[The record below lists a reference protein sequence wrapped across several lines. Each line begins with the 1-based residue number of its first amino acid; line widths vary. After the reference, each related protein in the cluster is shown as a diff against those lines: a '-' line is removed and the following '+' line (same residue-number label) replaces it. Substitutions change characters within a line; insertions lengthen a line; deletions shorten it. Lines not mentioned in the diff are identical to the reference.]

1 MAVNDPTKFRQIYN
15 LENRLYVEADY
26 ENIILIDPNKVVNGG
41 GTIEDRFVQQENL
54 VMYANLETKI
64 IPRTKLAVG
73 DSFDTPVNNTS
84 IASLSSNDED
94 LNINFLK
101 PKGKNYFDTSWSDDF
116 TGRGSRQ
123 GQGTNQN
130 QQYSVVENGISK
142 TKTKVLNYED
152 TQNLGIKNI
161 TVKISSIGVPTVD
174 MLLTDVR
181 GRALFEQGDN
191 SIYSVFFNLPYP
203 TFYLTLKGY
212 YGKAIRYQLTLLSF
226 NAKFDPGTG
235 NFDITLKLMGRNSAI
250 LADSIL
256 SFAKHSPKMFTTQVQ
271 KQGNTSSST
280 QTGNNKTQLSIENDT
295 VGLQKLREVYSVYK
309 EKKLIDK
316 TFPEITMEEFIYR
329 VNKYEQSIQDKIKQ
343 GDFNVINDINTYQ
356 TTLNDLRQSIYVNS
370 INDFLDTGRR
380 LVYDGVIYYPYS
392 NDLEDTKKEEARNR
406 TKSKFDELVQKLKQ
420 NPSFGESGTY
430 ILPSS
435 TKNENSKNKQNTQ
448 SGKIDVKVKFD
459 DLLKEIDYNVIS
471 TDDFKTTYEIN
482 FGRTPSD
489 EELQKFILE
498 FKSFNVTTQTIIN
511 SKKEIEQTL
520 PIYYTFGEIPNV
532 VNSFKTDSFLDL
544 VQKMNSDL
552 TTKRNSIEQAL
563 TTALSE
569 MIVDSDGGLGFQPTI
584 RNVFAV
590 LFAGLDGF
598 YRMMEDVHTNA
609 WNQRKNPTRLNSIL
623 PPQKQNVGVDS
634 LGVVNGSF
642 QLNNEN
648 TVYPWPQ
655 YFEKERQQDG
665 TELYTIKYPGDA
677 NSLSVTQGYNNT
689 IWPEIAFTE
698 EFINASLQKSPP
710 TVPQSTNNPQSNT
723 ELMSVN
729 PIEFPFNDTPFLNKT
744 EVNFL
749 YEIFERTYLATH
761 YSNIE
766 RGKYKESQ
774 IDKILADIDAENI
787 KNSLTNS
794 PSYTLTNILK
804 NFKPTYNQYLEY
816 LKKISTEGTGEFWT
830 NYTNSEYNTGYI
842 KNYFNEYNK
851 IYSID
856 TLNGVSLSV
865 GGNIQL
871 IDKFKTYLNSTSTE
885 QQYVLDPYPFNNL
898 NWLKNNL
905 EKGDS
910 FLSTQDFYKTQ
921 TFSYLNDKK
930 TIARLNQTE
939 TLNNI
944 NLFVNK
950 FGFTNY
956 NQSYIADQTT
966 NLPVTSRFSLKSF
979 FTTRT
984 QKDQYFTES
993 FVNYGPSYSGN
1004 VTSIQT
1010 TSLLNTPYFINALQ
1024 KGVELEKTNNQ
1035 NPYVSLGYLYLNS
1048 LPLITTKEKIKKTE
1062 NGLEPTDLDY
1072 LAATFNKFS
1081 SIHQL
1086 PYVWVLKY
1094 GSIWHRYKKYI
1105 DEGIDILDDIW
1116 KDFDYTTNYDP
1127 ITNNITTSY
1136 SGNWVGNIVLQS
1148 STLVP
1153 NTTNTNDIITMGF
1166 YPKVINDVFRCF
1178 YKTDLD
1184 ILQNPSVT
1192 NFQNESVEN
1201 GLVVSNSYT
1210 RTFLP
1215 GFDLTDPIRQL
1226 TIKNYYQFFK
1236 TPNGDTDNYLL
1247 VPSMGGLNINQAE
1260 YECFNDLDK
1269 ITKEVFNNNA
1279 LYNGSVRS
1287 LWGVSNFG
1295 YFDNSLIKKP
1305 NYNEYLKT
1313 IYTDNTPQTPF
1324 ELKDSQST
1332 YSKIDEIFAVF
1343 EPKILDEFE
1352 KLFLNFCNPKD
1363 VISDMVLFGEQTQ
1376 ATTDTPGKVKN
1387 VGQKKLLYQIESLY
1401 LLPKNS
1407 VTLTNQEILD
1417 GKLLAE
1423 AQTKNFMAKV
1433 VELLNFDCVLKMGNP
1448 GNFNRKTFNYFSSN
1462 PNFKP
1467 ISFSPLPKYISGTLP
1482 GDGVLTGPNALL
1494 LSQAANGLEWKT
1506 LKKYIGDFDQT
1517 GIKYTNNG
1525 SAITSFFIDNDI
1537 EFSVSSIETLYPL
1550 IRLYAKEKLKDST
1563 FNKIKFIQ
1571 LINSF
1576 VVEQNTFNSYVL
1588 NEIISFLNKNLEEV
1602 KVKTN
1607 VVNSTTS
1614 GNVVKLE
1621 YYTTLKTMNDKWI
1634 AGSDFKNKTI
1644 FEDFLFFDRANR
1656 DIGDQFTISVSDLE
1670 SFLTD
1675 PNKNYL
1681 DLVSKILEKNNF
1693 IFFAMPAYVNFYG
1706 IQEAVRQNTPIPV
1719 EIPNSMFGTYLDVD
1733 YMDSRPKFLCVY
1745 VGKPSEHVASE
1756 AKFVKFR
1763 DDAFDLR
1770 KYDNPIST
1778 SYGPETDFSK
1788 VNRVVGFSVDYGTQN
1803 QSIFKSV
1810 QLDMSEK
1817 KNTAESNKLITQ
1829 LGESA
1834 SGNKVAQQTVSLY
1847 SIYKTRSYTCTI
1859 DCMGDAMIQP
1869 TMYFNLRH
1877 VPLFYGPYWIME
1889 VNHSI
1894 SPGKFDT
1901 QFKGVRMPLYTLPK
1915 PNSLL
1920 EAVEKN
1926 YVKYYKDLIIQTL
1939 KTSETPVVTNLSE
1952 TISPKTPGAIKG
1964 SEPECQKFEL
1974 EKYNTLPY
1982 VDLKTT
1988 QITENEL
1995 FELVSNSSID
2005 AVLKPLYYGI
2015 VKTQPLNS
2023 IDKNVITSFNYNLYG
2038 SGAFNDYTDS
2048 ILQLVTGKVCAT
2060 TTIITTPYPY
2070 FNFNSYQDSLDF
2082 YAGVTQQYVDYINTW
2097 VNNSTELTQ
2106 AKKYAQAYTVFTLF
2120 WDQTWYIKDG
2130 GGTGFY
2136 TTLPKQYIEFKQRY
2150 DEKIKPQNKNIY
2162 DAYLS
2167 YMKKYETAFKKF
2179 FG

>member
-26 ENIILIDPNKVVNGG
+26 ENIILIDPNKVVNGS
-41 GTIEDRFVQQENL
+41 GTVEDRYVQQENL

-101 PKGKNYFDTSWSDDF
+101 PKGKNYFDTSWSDEF
-116 TGRGSRQ
+116 TGKGSRQ
-123 GQGTNQN
+123 GQGINQN
-130 QQYSVVENGISK
+130 QQYSTTENGITK
-142 TKTKVLNYED
+142 TKSKVLNYED

-174 MLLTDVR
+174 MILTDVR

-235 NFDITLKLMGRNSAI
+235 NFDISLKLMGRNSAI
-250 LADSIL
+250 LADSII
-256 SFAKHSPKMFTTQVQ
+256 SFAKYSPKMFTTQVITQ
-271 KQGNTSSST
+271 AKSSSSS
-280 QTGNNKTQLSIENDT
+280 QTGNNKSSVSTQNDT

-309 EKKLIDK
+309 TKKLISED
-316 TFPEITMEEFIYR
+316 FPEITMEEFIFR
-329 VNKYEQSIQDKIKQ
+329 TNKYEETIQNKIKQ
-343 GDFNVINDINTYQ
+343 GDFNVVNDINSYQ
-356 TTLNDLRQSIYVNS
+356 TTLNDLRQSIYINS

-392 NDLEDTKKEEARNR
+392 NDLDDTKKEETRNR
-406 TKSKFDELVQKLKQ
+406 TKTKFDELTQKLKQ
-420 NPSFGESGTY
+420 NPSFGEKGEY

-435 TKNENSKNKQNTQ
+435 TQSTKKTTE
-448 SGKIDVKVKFD
+448 SGKIDVKIKFD
-459 DLLKEIDYNVIS
+459 NILKQIDYNNV
-471 TDDFKTTYEIN
+471 TNDDFKTTYEVN

-489 EELQKFILE
+489 EELQKYISE
-498 FKSFNVTTQTIIN
+498 FKSFNVATQTIIN
-511 SKKEIEQTL
+511 SQNQIEQTI
-520 PIYYTFGEIPNV
+520 PTYYTFGEIPNT
-532 VNSFKTDSFLDL
+532 VNNFKTDSFLAL
-544 VQKMNSDL
+544 VQKMNSTLDEY
-552 TTKRNSIEQAL
+552 RNKIEQAL
-563 TTALSE
+563 TNALSDLISSE
-569 MIVDSDGGLGFQPTI
+569 DGGLGFQPTI

-598 YRMMEDVHTNA
+598 YRMMEDTHTNA

-623 PPQKQNVGVDS
+623 PPTKQNVGVDS

-677 NSLSVTQGYNNT
+677 NSLSVTQGYNNV

-710 TVPQSTNNPQSNT
+710 TVPQSTNNPKSNT
-723 ELMSVN
+723 ESMSVN
-729 PIEFPFNDTPFLNKT
+729 PIEFPFNTSPFINKT

-749 YEIFERTYLATH
+749 YEILERSYLATH

-766 RGKYKESQ
+766 RGKYKDNQ
-774 IDKILADIDAENI
+774 IDKILADIDGENI
-787 KNSLTNS
+787 KTSLTNS

-816 LKKISTEGTGEFWT
+816 LKTTSSNGTGELWS
-830 NYTNSEYNTGYI
+830 NYLNSEYNTGYI
-842 KNYFNEYNK
+842 KNYFLSDYNK

-865 GGNIQL
+865 GGNIPL
-871 IDKFKTYLNSTSTE
+871 IDKFKTYLNSTSTQE
-885 QQYVLDPYPFNNL
+885 QYLLDPYPFNDV
-898 NWLKNNL
+898 NWLKTNL
-905 EKGDS
+905 EKGDN
-910 FLSTQDFYKTQ
+910 LQTTQDFYKTQ

-930 TIARLNQTE
+930 TIARVNQTE
-939 TLNNI
+939 TLTDI
-944 NLFVNK
+944 NLFTNK
-950 FGFTNY
+950 YGFTNY
-956 NQSYIADQTT
+956 NQSYITDQS
-966 NLPVTSRFSLKSF
+966 NNVPVSSRATLKNF
-979 FTTRT
+979 FNTRLL
-984 QKDQYFTES
+984 KDQYFTES
-993 FVNYGPSYSGN
+993 FINYGLSYSGN
-1004 VTSIQT
+1004 VGFNQT

-1024 KGVELEKTNNQ
+1024 RGVELEKTNVE
-1035 NPYVSLGYLYLNS
+1035 NPYVALGYLYLNS
-1048 LPLITTKEKIKKTE
+1048 LPLITTKEKIKKTT
-1062 NGLEPTDLDY
+1062 NGQDPTDLDY

-1081 SIHQL
+1081 AIHQL
-1086 PYVWVLKY
+1086 PYAWVLKY
-1094 GSIWHRYKKYI
+1094 GSIWHRYKKYV
-1105 DEGIDILDDIW
+1105 DSGIDILNDVW
-1116 KDFDYTTNYDP
+1116 KDFDYVTNYDP
-1127 ITNNITTSY
+1127 VTSAITTSY
-1136 SGNWVGNIVLQS
+1136 SGNWVGNIILQS
-1148 STLVP
+1148 STTVP

-1166 YPKVINDVFRCF
+1166 YPKVINDIYRYF

-1184 ILQNPSVT
+1184 ILQNPT
-1192 NFQNESVEN
+1192 TANFQNESTEN

-1215 GFDLTDPIRQL
+1215 GFDITNPLRQL
-1226 TIKNYYQFFK
+1226 TIKNNYQYFK

-1269 ITKEVFNNNA
+1269 ITNEVFNNKA

-1287 LWGVSNFG
+1287 LWGASNFG

-1313 IYTDNTPQTPF
+1313 IYTDSTPQRPF
-1324 ELKDSQST
+1324 ELKNNQSS

-1363 VISDMVLFGEQTQ
+1363 VISDMILLGEQTQ
-1376 ATTDTPGKVKN
+1376 ATETTPGKVSN
-1387 VGQKKLLYQIESLY
+1387 VAQKKLFSQIESLY
-1401 LLPKNS
+1401 ILPKNA
-1407 VTLTNQEILD
+1407 VTLQNQEIDD
-1417 GKLLAE
+1417 GKKLAE
-1423 AQTKNFMAKV
+1423 AQTKNFMSKI
-1433 VELLNFDCVLKMGNP
+1433 VEFLNFDCVLKMGNP
-1448 GNFNRKTFNYFSSN
+1448 GNFNRRTFNYFTNNTDFIPIGFVPN
-1462 PNFKP
+1462 PPYVK
-1467 ISFSPLPKYISGTLP
+1467 GTLP
-1482 GDGVLTGPNALL
+1482 GDGVLSGPNALL
-1494 LSQAANGLEWKT
+1494 LSQAANGSEWNT
-1506 LKKYIGDFDQT
+1506 LKKYVGDFDQD
-1517 GIKYTNNG
+1517 GIKYTNTG
-1525 SAITSFFIDNDI
+1525 SSITSFFIDNDI
-1537 EFSVSSIETLYPL
+1537 EFTVSNIETLYPL
-1550 IRLYAKEKLKDST
+1550 IRLYAKEKLKDIT
-1563 FNKIKFIQ
+1563 FNKIKFTQ
-1571 LINSF
+1571 LINTY
-1576 VVEQNTFNSYVL
+1576 VKNQNTFNGEVV
-1588 NEIISFLNKNLEEV
+1588 NEIISYLNKNLDEV

-1607 VVNSTTS
+1607 TVNSSTS

-1634 AGSDFKNKTI
+1634 AGTDFKNKTI

-1656 DIGDQFTISVSDLE
+1656 DIGNEFTISVNDME
-1670 SFLTD
+1670 TYLTD

-1681 DLVSKILEKNNF
+1681 DLVSKILQANNF

-1706 IQEAVRQNTPIPV
+1706 IQEAVRQNKPVPV
-1719 EIPNSMFGTYLDVD
+1719 EIPSSMFGTYLDVD
-1733 YMDSRPKFLCVY
+1733 YIDSRPKFLCVY

-1763 DDAFDLR
+1763 DDAFDLK
-1770 KYDNPIST
+1770 KYDNPLST
-1778 SYGPETDFSK
+1778 SYDPNTDFSK
-1788 VNRVVGFSVDYGTQN
+1788 VNRVVGFSVDYGIQN

-1829 LGESA
+1829 LGDSA

-1894 SPGKFDT
+1894 GPGKFDT

-1920 EAVEKN
+1920 ESVQKN
-1926 YVKYYKDLIIQTL
+1926 YVKYYKDLILQTL
-1939 KTSETPVVTNLSE
+1939 KTSDTTAQVNISE
-1952 TISPKTPGAIKG
+1952 KIAPQTPGAIKG
-1964 SEPECQKFEL
+1964 SESECQKFEL
-1974 EKYNTLPY
+1974 EQYNKLPY

-1995 FELVSNSSID
+1995 FELISNTSVD
-2005 AVLKPLYYGI
+2005 TVLKPLYYGI
-2015 VKTQPLNS
+2015 VKTQALNS
-2023 IDKNVITSFNYNLYG
+2023 IDKNVISSFNYNLYG
-2038 SGAFNDYTDS
+2038 SGAFNEYTES
-2048 ILQLVTGKVCAT
+2048 LLTLVTGKVCAT
-2060 TTIITTPYPY
+2060 TALITTPYPY
-2070 FNFNSYQDSLDF
+2070 FNFNSYNDSLNF
-2082 YAGVTQQYVDYINTW
+2082 YVGVTQPYVEFINTW
-2097 VNNSTELTQ
+2097 VDKSTETTQ

-2136 TTLPKQYIEFKQRY
+2136 TTLPKQYIEFKQRF

-2162 DAYLS
+2162 DSYLS